1 MCALKLSQ
9 KWSIMAEV
17 GLDFDEDWDGNSS
30 VHLTRTG
37 SQLSNEAKNQKILE
51 WLQQNGIKEG
61 SPSEFFENDEKK
73 TQKLQALREKL
84 MKGQSDILSRR
95 KNLKNL
101 HIDADKGKQR
111 KESFE

>member
-37 SQLSNEAKNQKILE
+37 SQLSNEAKN
-51 WLQQNGIKEG
+51 
-61 SPSEFFENDEKK
+61 
-73 TQKLQALREKL
+73 
-84 MKGQSDILSRR
+84 
-95 KNLKNL
+95 
-101 HIDADKGKQR
+101 
-111 KESFE
+111 